1 MPLYVALDSADVW
14 SSPEYFRLDENNDPV
29 KVSGVP
35 PDLFTEDGQ
44 LWGNPLYDYEAME
57 KDGFRWWLSRIKG
70 AARLYDVIR
79 IDHFRGLESYWAVPY
94 GETTAKNGVWV
105 KAPGMSL
112 IGKIKE
118 NFPETKFIAEDLGYL
133 TSEVRQLL
141 KDSGF
146 PGMQVMQFSF
156 DSRDEAT
163 TLPEDYAQ
171 NCVCYAGTHDNDT
184 LAGWKKNAAETDI
197 ENAKACLGLRDD
209 DFVRGMLKGGMS
221 TKADLFI
228 AQMQDWLELGSEARI
243 NTPGTT
249 EGNWKWRLKP
259 GQIPETLAA
268 EIAEITAFYGRRQ

>member
-1 MPLYVALDSADVW
+1 MST
-14 SSPEYFRLDENNDPV
+14 
-29 KVSGVP
+29 G
-35 PDLFTEDGQ
+35 
-44 LWGNPLYDYEAME
+44 
-57 KDGFRWWLSRIKG
+57 
-70 AARLYDVIR
+70 
-79 IDHFRGLESYWAVPY
+79 
-94 GETTAKNGVWV
+94 
-105 KAPGMSL
+105 SL

-118 NFPETKFIAEDLGYL
+118 NFPETQFIAEDLGYL
-133 TSEVRQLL
+133 TSEVRQVL

-146 PGMQVMQFSF
+146 PGMQVLQFSF

-184 LAGWKKNAAETDI
+184 LAGWKKSAAVTDI
-197 ENAKACLGLRDD
+197 ENAKACLGLQDD

-221 TKADLFI
+221 TAADLFI

-249 EGNWKWRLKP
+249 EGNWQWRLKP
-259 GQIPETLAA
+259 GQIPETLKV